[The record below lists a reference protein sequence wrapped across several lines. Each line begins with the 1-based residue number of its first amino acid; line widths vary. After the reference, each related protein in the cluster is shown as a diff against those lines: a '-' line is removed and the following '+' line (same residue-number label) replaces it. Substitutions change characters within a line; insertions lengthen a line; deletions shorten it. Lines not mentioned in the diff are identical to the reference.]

1 MNLKDLLG
9 ESFKED
15 MTFAD
20 IETALAGMKLAD
32 LSTGNYVDK
41 NKYETDVN
49 KLKTTLSQKDDELR
63 NKMNDDEKRDAD
75 KAQTDNL
82 IAQLQEQLKQQI
94 VENNRNKSVATIS
107 ESKTL
112 LEIKDDDKSYGAFLD
127 CLAKGE
133 ANDIDLIA
141 NYFNTCIKN
150 AYEKGKND
158 SVKNSLGKM
167 GKQKAEGASKQAK
180 EDGAFGKEL
189 AQTVAKPKDGY
200 SYFGKYNK

>member
-1 MNLKDLLG
+1 MNLKELLG

-32 LSTGNYVDK
+32 LSKGQYVDK

-49 KLKTTLSQKDDELR
+49 KLKGDLSQRDSELR
-63 NKMNDDEKRDAD
+63 DRMTEEQKKQADEEAK
-75 KAQTDNL
+75 DNL
-82 IAQLQEQLKQQI
+82 IAQLQETIKKQNI
-94 VENNRNKSVATIS
+94 ENNKQTTIATIS

-112 LEIKDDDKSYGAFLD
+112 LEIKDDNKEYTAFLD
-127 CLAKGE
+127 SISTADTE
-133 ANDIDLIA
+133 NANTIA
-141 NYFNTCIKN
+141 TYFNSIVKQ

-158 SVKNSLGKM
+158 SVKNNLGKM
-167 GKQKAEGASKQAK
+167 GKQKTDGEGKQAK
-180 EDGAFGKEL
+180 TDGDFGKEL
-189 AQTVAKPKDGY
+189 AKSVIQPKDSF